1 MLRLSELTDQERERF
16 AAGDWKYAP
25 RALLETKPRPL
36 SPWENWLFLAW
47 KRLSQGRRS
56 GAMGGPGNIP
66 WSDIQNFLDREGIN
80 DAVTRETVERVI
92 YRMDS
97 AAQAEVHRMAKVKRA

>member
-1 MLRLSELTDQERERF
+1 
-16 AAGDWKYAP
+16 
-25 RALLETKPRPL
+25 
-36 SPWENWLFLAW
+36 
-47 KRLSQGRRS
+47 
-56 GAMGGPGNIP
+56 MGGPGNIP
-66 WSDIQNFLDREGIN
+66 WSDIQNFLDREGIK